1 MVFFSRTLKFLLKI
15 SLVNLIYIITT
26 KKNEMDL
33 QLKGKSALVTGSTA
47 GIGKAIAKGLAQEGA
62 AVIINGRKADDIA
75 KVVEELK
82 KETGNDSITGIVA
95 DFAQKDHIDHLLK
108 EISDVDILVNNVGI
122 FNQVNFADITD
133 DEWFEMFEVNVMSG
147 VRLARHYFPKMLK
160 KNEGRIIFISSESAL
175 NIPTEMVHYGFSKT
189 AQLAIS
195 RGLARLSKG
204 TNVTVNSVL
213 PGPTMSRAN
222 EKDLKAQA
230 EKNDTSLDAVIE
242 DFFEERR
249 PTSLIQR
256 FAETEEVANMV
267 VYVASPL
274 SAATNGAALRVD
286 GGVANYII

>member
-1 MVFFSRTLKFLLKI
+1 
-15 SLVNLIYIITT
+15 
-26 KKNEMDL
+26 MDL

-122 FNQVNFADITD
+122 FNQVDFADITD

-147 VRLARHYFPKMLK
+147 VRLARHYFPKMLQ

-230 EKNDTSLDAVIE
+230 EKKDTSLDAVIE

>member
-1 MVFFSRTLKFLLKI
+1 
-15 SLVNLIYIITT
+15 
-26 KKNEMDL
+26 MDL

-122 FNQVNFADITD
+122 FNQVDFADITD

-147 VRLARHYFPKMLK
+147 VRLARHYFPKMLQ

-230 EKNDTSLDAVIE
+230 EKKDTSLDAVIE

-256 FAETEEVANMV
+256 FAETEEVANLV

>member
-1 MVFFSRTLKFLLKI
+1 
-15 SLVNLIYIITT
+15 
-26 KKNEMDL
+26 MDL
-33 QLKGKSALVTGSTA
+33 QLKGKSAMVTGSTA

-62 AVIINGRKADDIA
+62 HVIINGRKVKDIA
-75 KVVEELK
+75 EVIKDLK
-82 KETGNDSITGIVA
+82 KETGNEEITGIVA
-95 DFAQKDHIDHLLK
+95 DFAKKEHIDHLLE
-108 EISDVDILVNNVGI
+108 EIPDVDILVNNVGI
-122 FNQVNFADITD
+122 FNQVDFENITD

-222 EKDLKAQA
+222 ANDLKETAKEQ
-230 EKNDTSLDAVIE
+230 DTSVEKVVEA
-242 DFFEERR
+242 FFEERR

>member
-1 MVFFSRTLKFLLKI
+1 
-15 SLVNLIYIITT
+15 
-26 KKNEMDL
+26 MDL

-82 KETGNDSITGIVA
+82 RETGNDSITGIVA

-122 FNQVNFADITD
+122 FNQVDFADITD